1 MTIQF
6 ARRMQHTRP
15 SDIRE
20 ILVKTSGRDYI
31 SFAGGV
37 PDPELFPVEQLS
49 ELAQKV
55 LREHPARALQYGPTP
70 GLLPLREKVVALMA
84 EIGVATDSDHV
95 QIVTGAQQG
104 IGLSGTVF
112 LDPGDRVIVE
122 RPTYSAAINAFDQFQ
137 PNYLDVKNDDEGPDF
152 EQVARLLHGGQPV
165 KLAYVIPNFQNP
177 SGRLWSQARREAF
190 LDTFSGTEALIIEDD
205 PYGQLAFRGTPPRP
219 LKAIDWDERVIYLG
233 SFSKVLCPGLR
244 VGWIVASSEIMT
256 QYNLAKQ
263 NHDLHTSAFD
273 QELINAYLEEE
284 DLSAQIKR
292 LRDSYALRC
301 QVMLTALE
309 REFPE
314 GTRFTKPEGGLFTWV
329 ELSESINARDVL
341 KLAMQEKVSFI
352 PGNGFFATRPQN
364 NTMRLNFSAMGPEK
378 IEQGIAILGRIVHDL
393 LDNTN
398 EPQRAQRS
406 LREKNKSLRTPRSL
420 R

>member
-1 MTIQF
+1 MTIPF

-20 ILVKTSGRDYI
+20 ILVKTSGGDYI

-37 PDPELFPVEQLS
+37 PDPALFPVERLS

-55 LREHPARALQYGPTP
+55 LRDHPSRALQYGPTP
-70 GLLPLREKVVALMA
+70 GLLPLREKIVALMA
-84 EIGVATDSDHV
+84 ELGVVTDSDHV

-112 LDPGDRVIVE
+112 LDPGDAVIVE
-122 RPTYSAAINAFDQFQ
+122 RPTYSAAINAFDLFR
-137 PNYLDVKNDDEGPDF
+137 PNYLDVESNDEGPDI
-152 EQVARLLHGGQPV
+152 EQVAQLLHGGQPV

-177 SGRLWSQARREAF
+177 SGRLWSAARREVF
-190 LDTFSGTEALIIEDD
+190 LEAFSGTDALLIEDD
-205 PYGQLAFRGTPPRP
+205 PYGQLAFRGKPPKP
-219 LKAIDWDERVIYLG
+219 LKATDLNERVIYLG

-244 VGWIVASSEIMT
+244 VGWIVASTEIMA

-301 QVMLTALE
+301 QIMLTALE
-309 REFPE
+309 RDFPE

-329 ELSESINARDVL
+329 ELPENVNARDVL
-341 KLAMQEKVSFI
+341 ELAMQEKVSFI
-352 PGNGFFATRPQN
+352 PGNGFFATRPRS
-364 NTMRLNFSAMGPEK
+364 NTMRLNFSGIGPEK
-378 IEQGIAILGRIVHDL
+378 IEQGIAILGRIVHTVL
-393 LDNTN
+393 
-398 EPQRAQRS
+398 EHS
-406 LREKNKSLRTPRSL
+406 I
-420 R
+420 